1 MGMNNLVVDGS
12 NLLWRVAW
20 IAETRH
26 QLVNTKGVWTGPIY
40 MFLKSVKSLQEKFK
54 PNNTWVTWDKKL
66 KYPSTNFRK
75 ELAPETYK
83 QNRDDDKSKLIHEQH
98 DELSKW
104 LTVLGVK
111 QIYPGVLEA
120 DDIISWLVREKLTT
134 TVIVSVDKDLLQ
146 LVDDNIHYYNPIK
159 KKLITPQNFVEE
171 VGVEINEYNN
181 YKALLGDK
189 SDNVEGIQGYGVQ
202 KSSKLCKEGYEGIV
216 AKLSEEDKKKFDKN
230 LILTSLYGSY
240 LKEEGEV
247 NLYQEQYEKEQFIK
261 ADMKKFEEMCQEAE
275 FYSIIKE
282 IDKWKDCFSR
292 GQSLVDLISQLP

>member
-1 MGMNNLVVDGS
+1 MNNLVIDGS
-12 NLLWRVAW
+12 NLLWRTYW
-20 IAETRH
+20 IAETRQ
-26 QLVNTKGVWTGPIY
+26 QLVNSKGIWTGPIY

-54 PNNTWVTWDKKL
+54 PNSTWITWDKKL

-104 LTVLGVK
+104 LTVLGIK

-120 DDIISWLVREKLTT
+120 DDIISWLTREKLTT
-134 TVIVSVDKDLLQ
+134 SIIVSVDKDLLQ
-146 LVDDNIHYYNPIK
+146 LVDDNVHYYNPIK

-171 VGVEINEYNN
+171 VGVEINEYNH

-189 SDNVEGIQGYGVQ
+189 SDNVEGIAGYGVQ
-202 KSSKLCKEGYEGIV
+202 KSSKLCKEGYEGIT
-216 AKLSEEDKKKFDKN
+216 AKLSEDDKKKFDKN
-230 LILTSLYGSY
+230 LVLTNLYDSY

-247 NLYQEQYEKEQFIK
+247 ELYQDQYEKQEFVK
-261 ADMKKFEEMCQEAE
+261 ADMKKFEDMCQEAE
-275 FYSIIKE
+275 FYSIVKE
-282 IDKWKDCFSR
+282 LDKWKEVFSR
-292 GQSLVDLISQLP
+292 NKSLVDLISQLT

>member
-1 MGMNNLVVDGS
+1 MNNIVIDGS
-12 NLLWRVAW
+12 NLLWRTYW

-26 QLVNTKGVWTGPIY
+26 QLVNSKGIWTGPIY
-40 MFLKSVKSLQEKFK
+40 MFLKSVKGLQEKFK
-54 PNNTWVTWDKKL
+54 PSSTWVTWDKKL

-134 TVIVSVDKDLLQ
+134 SVIISVDKDLLQ

-171 VGVEINEYNN
+171 VGVEINEYNH

-189 SDNVEGIQGYGVQ
+189 SDNVDGIQGYGVQ
-202 KSSKLCKEGYEGIV
+202 RSAKLCKEGYKGIV
-216 AKLSEEDKKKFDKN
+216 AKLPEEDKQKFDKN
-230 LILTSLYGSY
+230 LILTNLYGSF

-247 NLYQEQYEKEQFIK
+247 ELYQEQYEKEQFIK

-275 FYSIIKE
+275 FYSFVKE
-282 IDKWKDCFSR
+282 MDKWKDSFSR
-292 GQSLVDLISQLP
+292 GQSLVDLISQLS

>member
-1 MGMNNLVVDGS
+1 MNNIVIDGS
-12 NLLWRVAW
+12 NLLWRTYW

-26 QLVNTKGVWTGPIY
+26 QLVNSKGIWTGPIF
-40 MFLKSVKSLQEKFK
+40 MFLKSIKGLQEKFK

-134 TVIVSVDKDLLQ
+134 SVIISVDKDLLQ

-171 VGVEINEYNN
+171 VGVEINEYNH

-189 SDNVEGIQGYGVQ
+189 SDNVDGIQGYGVQ
-202 KSSKLCKEGYEGIV
+202 RSAKLCKEGYKGIV
-216 AKLSEEDKKKFDKN
+216 AKLSEEDKQKFDKN
-230 LILTSLYGSY
+230 LILTNLYSSY
-240 LKEEGEV
+240 LKEEGEAE
-247 NLYQEQYEKEQFIK
+247 LYQEQYEKEQFIK

-275 FYSIIKE
+275 FYSFIKE
-282 IDKWKDCFSR
+282 MDKWKESFSR

>member
-1 MGMNNLVVDGS
+1 MSNLVIDGS
-12 NLLWRVAW
+12 NLLWRTYW

-26 QLVNTKGVWTGPIY
+26 QLVNSKGVWTGPVY
-40 MFLKSVKSLQEKFK
+40 MFLKSVKALQEKFK
-54 PNNTWVTWDKKL
+54 PDSTWVTWDKKL

-98 DELSKW
+98 EELSKW
-104 LTVLGVK
+104 LTVLGIK

-134 TVIVSVDKDLLQ
+134 SIIVSVDKDLLQ
-146 LVDDNIHYYNPIK
+146 LVDNNIHYYNPIK

-171 VGVEINEYNN
+171 VGVEINEYNH

-202 KSSKLCKEGYEGIV
+202 RSAKLCKEGYKGII
-216 AKLSEEDKKKFDKN
+216 AKLSEEDKQKFDKN
-230 LILTSLYGSY
+230 LILTNLYSSY
-240 LKEEGEV
+240 LKEEGEAE
-247 NLYQEQYEKEQFIK
+247 LYQDQYEKEQFIK
-261 ADMKKFEEMCQEAE
+261 ADMKKFEEMCQVAE
-275 FYSIIKE
+275 FYSFIKE
-282 IDKWKDCFSR
+282 IEKWKELFSR
-292 GQSLVDLISQLP
+292 NQSLVDLISQLS

>member
-1 MGMNNLVVDGS
+1 MNNLVIDGS
-12 NLLWRVAW
+12 NLLWRTYW
-20 IAETRH
+20 IAETR
-26 QLVNTKGVWTGPIY
+26 QKLVNSKGVWTGPIY

-54 PNNTWVTWDKKL
+54 PNSTWVTWDKKL

-104 LTVLGVK
+104 LTVLGIK

-134 TVIVSVDKDLLQ
+134 SIIISVDKDLLQ
-146 LVDDNIHYYNPIK
+146 LIDSNIHYYNPIK
-159 KKLITPQNFVEE
+159 KKLITPENFVEE
-171 VGVEINEYNN
+171 VGVEINEYNH

-216 AKLSEEDKKKFDKN
+216 AKLSDDDKRKFDKN
-230 LILTSLYGSY
+230 LILTNLYGSY
-240 LKEEGEV
+240 LKENGEV
-247 NLYQEQYEKEQFIK
+247 ELYQEQYEKQQLIK
-261 ADMKKFEEMCQEAE
+261 SDMKQFEEMCKESE
-275 FYSIIKE
+275 FYSIVKE
-282 IDKWKDCFSR
+282 MDKWKDCFSR
-292 GQSLVDLISQLP
+292 GQSLVDLIAQLS

>member
-1 MGMNNLVVDGS
+1 MNNLVIDGS
-12 NLLWRVAW
+12 NLLWRTYW
-20 IAETRH
+20 IAETR
-26 QLVNTKGVWTGPIY
+26 QKLVNSKGIWTGPIY

-54 PNNTWVTWDKKL
+54 PTSTWVTWDKKL

-134 TVIVSVDKDLLQ
+134 SVIISVDKDLLQ

-171 VGVEINEYNN
+171 VGVEINEYNH

-189 SDNVEGIQGYGVQ
+189 SDNVDGIQGYGVQ
-202 KSSKLCKEGYEGIV
+202 RSAKLCKEGYEGIV
-216 AKLSEEDKKKFDKN
+216 AKLSGEDKQKFDKN
-230 LILTSLYGSY
+230 LILTNLYGSY
-240 LKEEGEV
+240 LKEEGEAE
-247 NLYQEQYEKEQFIK
+247 LYQEQYEKEQFIK
-261 ADMKKFEEMCQEAE
+261 ADMKRFEEMCQEAE
-275 FYSIIKE
+275 FYSFVKE
-282 IDKWKDCFSR
+282 MDKWKESFSR
-292 GQSLVDLISQLP
+292 GQSLVDLISQLS

>member
-1 MGMNNLVVDGS
+1 MNNIVVDGS
-12 NLLWRVAW
+12 NALWRMYW
-20 IAETRH
+20 IAETR
-26 QLVNTKGVWTGPIY
+26 QKLVNSKGIWTGPIY
-40 MFLKSVKSLQEKFK
+40 MFLKSVKALQDKFK
-54 PNNTWVTWDKKL
+54 SNSIWVTWDKKI

-104 LTVLGVK
+104 LTVLGIK

-134 TVIVSVDKDLLQ
+134 AIIVSVDKDLLQ

-171 VGVEINEYNN
+171 VGVEIFEYNN

-189 SDNVEGIQGYGVQ
+189 SDNVDGIAGYGVQ
-202 KSSKLCKEGYEGIV
+202 RSAKLCKEGYEGII
-216 AKLSEEDKKKFDKN
+216 AKLSEEDKLKFDKN
-230 LILTSLYGSY
+230 LLLTNLYGSY
-240 LKEEGEV
+240 LKEEDEAE
-247 NLYQEQYEKEQFIK
+247 LYQEQYEKEQFIK

-275 FYSIIKE
+275 FYSFIKE
-282 IDKWKDCFSR
+282 MDKWKESFSR
-292 GQSLVDLISQLP
+292 GQSLVDLISQLS

>member
-1 MGMNNLVVDGS
+1 MNNIVIDGS
-12 NLLWRVAW
+12 NLLWRTYW

-26 QLVNTKGVWTGPIY
+26 QLVNSKGIWTGPIF
-40 MFLKSVKSLQEKFK
+40 MFLKSIKGLQEKFK
-54 PNNTWVTWDKKL
+54 PNNTWVTCDKKL

-98 DELSKW
+98 DELSRW

-134 TVIVSVDKDLLQ
+134 SVIISVDKDLLQ

-159 KKLITPQNFVEE
+159 KKLITPENFVEE
-171 VGVEINEYNN
+171 VGVEINEYNY

-202 KSSKLCKEGYEGIV
+202 RSAKLCKEGYEGII
-216 AKLSEEDKKKFDKN
+216 AKLSEEDKNKFDKN
-230 LILTSLYGSY
+230 LILTNLYNSY
-240 LKEEGEV
+240 LKEEGEAD
-247 NLYQEQYEKEQFIK
+247 LYQKQYEDQQFIK
-261 ADMKKFEEMCQEAE
+261 ADIKKFEQMCQDAE
-275 FYSIIKE
+275 FYSFVKE
-282 IDKWKDCFSR
+282 MGKWKEVFSR
-292 GQSLVDLISQLP
+292 NQSLVDLISQLS

>member
-1 MGMNNLVVDGS
+1 MNNLVIDGS
-12 NLLWRVAW
+12 NLLWRTYW

-26 QLVNTKGVWTGPIY
+26 QLVNTKGIWTGPIY
-40 MFLKSVKSLQEKFK
+40 MFLKSVKSLQDKFK
-54 PNNTWVTWDKKL
+54 PDTTWVTWDKKL

-75 ELAPETYK
+75 KLAPETYK

-104 LTVLGVK
+104 LTVLGIK

-120 DDIISWLVREKLTT
+120 DDIIAWLVREKLTT
-134 TVIVSVDKDLLQ
+134 TIIVSVDKDLLQ
-146 LVDDNIHYYNPIK
+146 LIDNNIHYYNPIK

-171 VGVEINEYNN
+171 VGVEINEYNH

-189 SDNVEGIQGYGVQ
+189 SDNVEGIQGYGIQ
-202 KSSKLCKEGYEGIV
+202 KSSKLCKEGYEGIIS
-216 AKLSEEDKKKFDKN
+216 KLSAEDKEIFDKN

-240 LKEEGEV
+240 LKEDGEV
-247 NLYQEQYEKEQFIK
+247 ELYQEQYEKEQFIK

-275 FYSIIKE
+275 FYSFVKE
-282 IDKWKDCFSR
+282 IDKWKESFSR
-292 GQSLVDLISQLP
+292 GQSLVDLISQLA

>member
-1 MGMNNLVVDGS
+1 MSNLVIDGS
-12 NLLWRVAW
+12 NLLWRTYW
-20 IAETRH
+20 IAETR
-26 QLVNTKGVWTGPIY
+26 QKLVNSKGIWTGPIY
-40 MFLKSVKSLQEKFK
+40 MFLKSVKGLQEKFK
-54 PNNTWVTWDKKL
+54 PNSTWVTWDKKL
-66 KYPSTNFRK
+66 VYPSTNFRK

-104 LTVLGVK
+104 LTILGIK

-120 DDIISWLVREKLTT
+120 DDIISWLGREKLTT
-134 TVIVSVDKDLLQ
+134 SVIVSVDKDLLQ

-202 KSSKLCKEGYEGIV
+202 KSAKLCKEGYDGIV
-216 AKLSEEDKKKFDKN
+216 AKLSEEDKQKFDKN
-230 LILTSLYGSY
+230 LLLTNLYSSY

-247 NLYQEQYEKEQFIK
+247 ELYEKQYEEQMFVK

-275 FYSIIKE
+275 FYSIVKE
-282 IDKWKDCFSR
+282 LDKWKDNFSR
-292 GQSLVDLISQLP
+292 QQSLVDLISQLS

>member
-1 MGMNNLVVDGS
+1 MNNLVVDGS
-12 NLLWRVAW
+12 NLLWRTYWV
-20 IAETRH
+20 AETR
-26 QLVNTKGVWTGPIY
+26 QKLVNSKGIWTGPIY
-40 MFLKSVKSLQEKFK
+40 MFLKSVKALQDKFK
-54 PNNTWVTWDKKL
+54 SNSIWVTWDKKK

-134 TVIVSVDKDLLQ
+134 SVIISVDKDLLQ

-189 SDNVEGIQGYGVQ
+189 SDNVDGIQGYGVQ
-202 KSSKLCKEGYEGIV
+202 RSAKLCKEGYEGIV
-216 AKLSEEDKKKFDKN
+216 QKLSEEDKQKFDKN
-230 LILTSLYGSY
+230 LILTNLYGSY

-247 NLYQEQYEKEQFIK
+247 DLYQEQYEKEQFIK

-275 FYSIIKE
+275 FHSFVKE
-282 IDKWKDCFSR
+282 MDKWKDSFSR
-292 GQSLVDLISQLP
+292 GQSLVDLISQLS

>member
-1 MGMNNLVVDGS
+1 MNNIVIDGS
-12 NLLWRVAW
+12 NLLWRTYWV
-20 IAETRH
+20 AETRH
-26 QLVNTKGVWTGPIY
+26 KLVNTKGIWTGPIY
-40 MFLKSVKSLQEKFK
+40 MFLKSVKGLQEKFK

-134 TVIVSVDKDLLQ
+134 SVIISVDKDLLQ
-146 LVDDNIHYYNPIK
+146 LVNDNTHYYNPIK

-202 KSSKLCKEGYEGIV
+202 KSAKLCKEGYEGIV
-216 AKLSEEDKKKFDKN
+216 QRLSEEDKQKFDKN
-230 LILTSLYGSY
+230 LTLTNLYGSY
-240 LKEEGEV
+240 LKEEGEAE
-247 NLYQEQYEKEQFIK
+247 LYHEQYDKEQFIK
-261 ADMKKFEEMCQEAE
+261 ADMKRFEEMCQEAE
-275 FYSIIKE
+275 FYSFVKE
-282 IDKWKDCFSR
+282 MDKWKESFSR
-292 GQSLVDLISQLP
+292 GQSLVDLISQLS

>member
-1 MGMNNLVVDGS
+1 MNNLVIDGS
-12 NLLWRVAW
+12 NLLWRTYW
-20 IAETRH
+20 IAETR
-26 QLVNTKGVWTGPIY
+26 QKLVNSKGIWTGPIY
-40 MFLKSVKSLQEKFK
+40 MFLKSMKSLQDRFK
-54 PNNTWVTWDKKL
+54 PNSTWVTWDKKL
-66 KYPSTNFRK
+66 IYPSTNFRK

-83 QNRDDDKSKLIHEQH
+83 QNRDDDKSRLIHEQH

-104 LTVLGVK
+104 LTILGIK

-134 TVIVSVDKDLLQ
+134 SVIVSVDKDLLQ

-202 KSSKLCKEGYEGIV
+202 KSAKLCKEGYDGIV
-216 AKLSEEDKKKFDKN
+216 AKLSEEDKQKFDKN
-230 LILTSLYGSY
+230 LLLTNLYSSY

-247 NLYQEQYEKEQFIK
+247 ELYDKQYEEQMFVK

-275 FYSIIKE
+275 FYSIVKE
-282 IDKWKDCFSR
+282 LDKWKDCFSR
-292 GQSLVDLISQLP
+292 QQSLVDLISQLS

>member
-1 MGMNNLVVDGS
+1 MNNIVIDGS
-12 NLLWRVAW
+12 NLLWRTYW
-20 IAETRH
+20 IAETRQ
-26 QLVNTKGVWTGPIY
+26 QLVNSKGVWTGPIY
-40 MFLKSVKSLQEKFK
+40 MFLKSVKALQEKFK
-54 PNNTWVTWDKKL
+54 PSNTWVTWDKKL

-134 TVIVSVDKDLLQ
+134 SVIISVDKDLLQ
-146 LVDDNIHYYNPIK
+146 LIDNNIHYYNPIK

-202 KSSKLCKEGYEGIV
+202 RSSKLCKEGYEGIIS
-216 AKLSEEDKKKFDKN
+216 KLSEEDKQKFDKN
-230 LILTSLYGSY
+230 LILTNLYGSY
-240 LKEEGEV
+240 LKEEGEAD
-247 NLYQEQYEKEQFIK
+247 LYQEQYEKEQFIK
-261 ADMKKFEEMCQEAE
+261 ADMKKFEEMCQEIE
-275 FYSIIKE
+275 FYSFVKE
-282 IDKWKDCFSR
+282 MDKWKDSFSR
-292 GQSLVDLISQLP
+292 NQSLVDLISQLP

>member
-1 MGMNNLVVDGS
+1 MNNIVIDGS
-12 NLLWRVAW
+12 NLLWRVFW

-26 QLVNTKGVWTGPIY
+26 QLVNSKGVWTGPIY
-40 MFLKSVKSLQEKFK
+40 MFLKSVKGLQEKFK

-104 LTVLGVK
+104 LTVLGIK

-134 TVIVSVDKDLLQ
+134 SVIISVDKDLLQ
-146 LVDDNIHYYNPIK
+146 LIDNNIHYYNPIK

-189 SDNVEGIQGYGVQ
+189 SDNVDGIQGYGVQ
-202 KSSKLCKEGYEGIV
+202 KSAKLCKEGYEGIV
-216 AKLSEEDKKKFDKN
+216 QKLSQEDKQKFDKN
-230 LILTSLYGSY
+230 LILTNLYGSY
-240 LKEEGEV
+240 LKEEGEAD
-247 NLYQEQYEKEQFIK
+247 LYQEQYEKEQFIK
-261 ADMKKFEEMCQEAE
+261 ADMKKFEELCQEAE
-275 FYSIIKE
+275 FYSFVKE

-292 GQSLVDLISQLP
+292 NQSLVDLISQLS

>member
-1 MGMNNLVVDGS
+1 MNNLVIDGS
-12 NLLWRVAW
+12 NLLWRTYW
-20 IAETRH
+20 IAETRQ
-26 QLVNTKGVWTGPIY
+26 QLVNSKGVWTGPIY
-40 MFLKSVKSLQEKFK
+40 MFLKSVKALQEKFK
-54 PNNTWVTWDKKL
+54 PTSTWVTWDKKL

-98 DELSKW
+98 DELAKW
-104 LTVLGVK
+104 LTVLGIK

-120 DDIISWLVREKLTT
+120 DDIISWLTKEKLTT
-134 TVIVSVDKDLLQ
+134 SVIVSVDKDLLQ
-146 LVDDNIHYYNPIK
+146 LVDSNVHYYNPIK
-159 KKLITPQNFVEE
+159 KKLITPDNFVEE

-202 KSSKLCKEGYEGIV
+202 KSTKLCKEGYDGIV
-216 AKLSEEDKKKFDKN
+216 AKLSEDDKKKFDKN
-230 LILTSLYGSY
+230 LILTNLYSSY

-247 NLYQEQYEKEQFIK
+247 DLYQKQYEDQQFIK

-275 FYSIIKE
+275 FYSFVKE
-282 IDKWKDCFSR
+282 IDKWKDSFSR
-292 GQSLVDLISQLP
+292 SQSLVDLISQLS

>member
-1 MGMNNLVVDGS
+1 MNNLVIDGS
-12 NLLWRVAW
+12 NALWRVYW

-26 QLVNTKGVWTGPIY
+26 KLVNTKGVWTGPIY
-40 MFLKSVKSLQEKFK
+40 LFLKSIKSLQEKFK
-54 PNNTWVTWDKKL
+54 PNNTWVTWDKKIH
-66 KYPSTNFRK
+66 YPSTNFRK

-83 QNRDDDKSKLIHEQH
+83 QNRDDDKSRLIHEQH

-134 TVIVSVDKDLLQ
+134 SVIVSVDKDLLQ
-146 LVDDNIHYYNPIK
+146 LVDDNIYYYNPIK

-171 VGVEINEYNN
+171 VGVEINEYNH

-189 SDNVEGIQGYGVQ
+189 SDNVDGIQGYGVQ
-202 KSSKLCKEGYEGIV
+202 RSAKLCKEGYEGIIT
-216 AKLSEEDKKKFDKN
+216 KLSEEDKQKFDKN
-230 LILTSLYGSY
+230 LILTNLYGSY

-247 NLYQEQYEKEQFIK
+247 ELYQEQYEKEQLIK

-275 FYSIIKE
+275 FYSFVKE
-282 IDKWKDCFSR
+282 MDKWKDSFSR
-292 GQSLVDLISQLP
+292 NQSLVDLISQLS